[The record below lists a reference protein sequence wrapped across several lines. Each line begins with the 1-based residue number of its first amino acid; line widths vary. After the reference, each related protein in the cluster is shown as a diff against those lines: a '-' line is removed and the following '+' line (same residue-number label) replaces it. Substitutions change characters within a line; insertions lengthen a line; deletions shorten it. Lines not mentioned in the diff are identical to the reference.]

1 MEATRA
7 LDDYRKDLSNQILS
21 KEAYLREK
29 YNEYLEKSDQGTS
42 SEVLKSLE
50 NEISEINI
58 ELQKF
63 TKDAEEKLIQKRT
76 DLYEPILENIDEAL
90 KSVAARHKLDCIF
103 QATNAEGVS
112 TVLYVPFT
120 TDLTAELLKEVG
132 ANLGSSYEDFPEFK
146 LNPSEVTIG
155 YTNIEMML
163 ASMPEARDMDN
174 YLNLYNNQLDK
185 EIEDYRVKTM
195 AKYQEFME
203 KKEAGLLSE
212 SELTSRENELIEMDK
227 TLTGLTSTKDEK
239 SASKRSTLLNPI
251 LEKLQNAIDKVSEN
265 NGFSF
270 VLNQTTS
277 SGVSALLYGPD
288 NCDISQE
295 LAMELGIPNA
305 QNKTK
310 IALNPQKKL
319 KVGYLNIEAI
329 LAQMP
334 QTKEVEKQIKALE
347 AELVEELEKKQLEG
361 VNETEMQ
368 RLYSNSEMQLLRER
382 QGLLQPI
389 MEELQTRINNIATSK
404 GYDYILN
411 QTAANILYIAPK
423 DDLNSVL
430 LNSLGL

>member
-1 MEATRA
+1 MHIH
-7 LDDYRKDLSNQILS
+7 QI
-21 KEAYLREK
+21 
-29 YNEYLEKSDQGTS
+29 
-42 SEVLKSLE
+42 
-50 NEISEINI
+50 
-58 ELQKF
+58 
-63 TKDAEEKLIQKRT
+63 
-76 DLYEPILENIDEAL
+76 IL
-90 KSVAARHKLDCIF
+90 
-103 QATNAEGVS
+103 
-112 TVLYVPFT
+112 
-120 TDLTAELLKEVG
+120 
-132 ANLGSSYEDFPEFK
+132 
-146 LNPSEVTIG
+146 
-155 YTNIEMML
+155 
-163 ASMPEARDMDN
+163 
-174 YLNLYNNQLDK
+174 
-185 EIEDYRVKTM
+185 
-195 AKYQEFME
+195 
-203 KKEAGLLSE
+203 
-212 SELTSRENELIEMDK
+212 
-227 TLTGLTSTKDEK
+227 TKDEK

-404 GYDYILN
+404 GDDYILN

>member
-1 MEATRA
+1 MISKTIFTLFFIVFCFNSNSQVTLGHANFDEIIIRHPQNVEATRA

-185 EIEDYRVKTM
+185 EIEDY
-195 AKYQEFME
+195 
-203 KKEAGLLSE
+203 
-212 SELTSRENELIEMDK
+212 
-227 TLTGLTSTKDEK
+227 
-239 SASKRSTLLNPI
+239 
-251 LEKLQNAIDKVSEN
+251 
-265 NGFSF
+265 SF
-270 VLNQTTS
+270 
-277 SGVSALLYGPD
+277 
-288 NCDISQE
+288 
-295 LAMELGIPNA
+295 
-305 QNKTK
+305 
-310 IALNPQKKL
+310 
-319 KVGYLNIEAI
+319 
-329 LAQMP
+329 
-334 QTKEVEKQIKALE
+334 
-347 AELVEELEKKQLEG
+347 
-361 VNETEMQ
+361 
-368 RLYSNSEMQLLRER
+368 
-382 QGLLQPI
+382 
-389 MEELQTRINNIATSK
+389 
-404 GYDYILN
+404 
-411 QTAANILYIAPK
+411 
-423 DDLNSVL
+423 
-430 LNSLGL
+430 